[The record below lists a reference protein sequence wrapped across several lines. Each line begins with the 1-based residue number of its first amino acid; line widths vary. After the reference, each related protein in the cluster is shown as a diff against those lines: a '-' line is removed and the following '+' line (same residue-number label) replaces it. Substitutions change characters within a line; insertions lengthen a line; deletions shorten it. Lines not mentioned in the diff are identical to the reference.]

1 MLCLLVVGVESRVRI
16 GRRSIRVVSVS
27 IVIIVLTERLFKFFE
42 LLISVH
48 VQIATEV
55 INWVGLELVD

>member
-1 MLCLLVVGVESRVRI
+1 MESRVRI
-16 GRRSIRVVSVS
+16 GRRSIRGVSVS

-48 VQIATEV
+48 VLIATEV

>member
-1 MLCLLVVGVESRVRI
+1 VLCLLVVGVESRVRI

>member
-48 VQIATEV
+48 VLIATEV

>member
-1 MLCLLVVGVESRVRI
+1 VLCLLVVGVESRVRI

-48 VQIATEV
+48 VLIATEV